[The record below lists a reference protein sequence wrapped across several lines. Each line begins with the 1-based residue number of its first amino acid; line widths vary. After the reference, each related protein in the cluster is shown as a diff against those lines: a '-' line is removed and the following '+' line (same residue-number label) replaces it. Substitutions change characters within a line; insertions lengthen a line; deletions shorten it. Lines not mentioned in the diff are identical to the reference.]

1 MKSLIDKKYQLNYNM
16 SMIDH
21 LDILPDQ
28 GEKGRQEEIGR
39 LLDRMEGHK
48 RTLCYVFLV
57 SFLAFLAG
65 KGFGSLLARK
75 TKPLSRL

>member
-1 MKSLIDKKYQLNYNM
+1 
-16 SMIDH
+16 MIDH

-39 LLDRMEGHK
+39 LLDRMEGQK
-48 RTLCYVFLV
+48 QTLCYVFLV

-65 KGFGSLLARK
+65 KGFGSILGRLLARK